1 MKNINFMMT
10 MMLMPTLLLT
20 LYWAN
25 LQRTE
30 TNPHHSLPEHPV
42 VVASIKPIHSIVS
55 MLTEDLYEPELIY
68 DTASS
73 VHNTALTPSKVFNLN
88 SADLL
93 IWAGPTIETSLA
105 SKISSFAPSI
115 KNNVVSLLDIHG
127 FNLKSLRK
135 TSYPDM
141 HFWLDINAVNVI
153 SHLVINKLISLD
165 PNNKEKY
172 LQNLEKT
179 ITKLEQL
186 DEKLKE
192 HFISIPKDKSFIT
205 DHDSLQYLE
214 LAYDLPEP
222 YIISSGPMNRVS
234 VKDLVYVF
242 SEDYSKY
249 GCVVY
254 ESEEDKKIA
263 STIASTTG
271 KPLYRI
277 DASGRSLEKG
287 PNLYF
292 QLMNNI
298 TKTLT
303 ECMTK

>member
-1 MKNINFMMT
+1 MKNIKFMLL
-10 MMLMPTLLLT
+10 MLSVPTLLLMF
-20 LYWAN
+20 YWASP
-25 LQRTE
+25 QRTG
-30 TNPHHSLPEHPV
+30 TSEHPV

-55 MLTEDLYEPELIY
+55 MLTEDIYEPELIY
-68 DTASS
+68 DTAAS
-73 VHNTALTPSKVFNLN
+73 VHHTALTPSKVFKLN
-88 SADLL
+88 TAELL

-115 KNNVVSLLDIHG
+115 KNNVVSLLDIPG
-127 FNLKSLRK
+127 FNLRSLRK

-141 HFWLDINAVNVI
+141 HFWLDINAVQAI
-153 SHLVINKLISLD
+153 SNLVVNKLIDLV

-179 ITKLEQL
+179 VTKLKEL
-186 DEKLKE
+186 DEKLAN
-192 HFISIPKDKSFIT
+192 HFIGISKDKSFIAG
-205 DHDSLQYLE
+205 HDSLQYLE
-214 LAYDLPEP
+214 LAYNLPEP
-222 YIISSGPMNRVS
+222 YIISAGPMNRVS
-234 VKDLVYVF
+234 GKDLVQVF

-263 STIASTTG
+263 STIAGTTG